1 MHPIKVTT
9 KKGLPA
15 EKIDVI
21 LLDDTAEA
29 TLTLWGCHTPSAAFW
44 QPSQTVLLLT
54 NPGFKQEGCSGR
66 RPTILLTSSTHVDVD
81 PFITDADWLRSHVQR
96 LTKREH
102 VNQPFPENGKLKTF
116 TKVGPEMTKNDKA
129 NERAV
134 IVFDIGEAAS
144 SEVRI
149 LFTLADIDEL

>member
-1 MHPIKVTT
+1 MHTIKVTT

-15 EKIDVI
+15 EKLDVI
-21 LLDDTAEA
+21 LSDDTAEA
-29 TLTLWGCHTPSAAFW
+29 TLTLWGCNTPSAAFW
-44 QPSQTVLLLT
+44 QHSQTVLLLT
-54 NPGFKQEGCSGR
+54 NPGFKQEACSGR

-81 PFITDADWLRSHVQR
+81 PLITDADWLRGYVQR

-116 TKVGPEMTKNDKA
+116 TRNEKKKNDKT
-129 NERAV
+129 NVKAV
-134 IVFDIGEAAS
+134 IVFNIGEAAS
-144 SEVRI
+144 SENRI